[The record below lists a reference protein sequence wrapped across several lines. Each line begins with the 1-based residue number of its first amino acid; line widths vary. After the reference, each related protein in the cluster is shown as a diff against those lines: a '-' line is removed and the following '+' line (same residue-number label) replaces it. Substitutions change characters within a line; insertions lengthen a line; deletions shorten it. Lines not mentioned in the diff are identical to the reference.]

1 MAIGRELLVLFAAA
15 TLGFVQGF
23 GLGPSLEWKDGDAE
37 MWARVPEIAALV
49 SSAPPSKVFVEWP
62 SNIRVDLND
71 SVGVGRMQERPRL
84 VWPTEKGALYSVIIV
99 DVNIERVLPKGFFH
113 WAVINIPG
121 NRIEDG
127 NEVMEYVPPF
137 HFKLNEDGSLVKD
150 PQESA
155 SPMLV
160 LVFKQEGRIWSEET
174 HAGCDPEIV
183 ERMFDYREL
192 AEKYNL
198 EVVAG
203 NFFQVPWSGFW
214 TKKMIC
220 RISLCVREQWP
231 FPMPGV
237 NDLPE
242 CKPREAV
249 MDITVDSPNLE
260 ERDLYAYWHSPFSPY
275 SVLTAIKDLYP
286 TWTTGKVQDF
296 SAKSG
301 SYNAPYLTEN
311 QADTLSGVFD
321 ATFLEYPT
329 KEKAKELFK
338 NAVEIVPSAAE
349 AFSSGAYAGDG
360 RPYKIILAEPNNQD
374 WDLETVLNKEGMV
387 MEMFMVKMFDGKE
400 EQHHTARAEF
410 IALTRNLNDVIG
422 VYTFEVDQEILE
434 PSDPFYY
441 DSTNNEIMIVV
452 YPSAPARNR
461 AQGEM
466 YQHAPD
472 VFGRLS
478 SSFECVMCAVLEI
491 NYHPS
496 FYGPFP

>member
-1 MAIGRELLVLFAAA
+1 MGTHLSARMAIGRELLVIFAVG
-15 TLGFVQGF
+15 TLGVVQGF

-37 MWARVPEIAALV
+37 MWAQVPEIASLV

-150 PQESA
+150 PKESA

-183 ERMFDYREL
+183 ERS
-192 AEKYNL
+192 NL

-231 FPMPGV
+231 FPIPGV

-275 SVLTAIKDLYP
+275 SVLAAIKDLYP

-422 VYTFEVDQEILE
+422 VYTFEVHPEILE

>member
-1 MAIGRELLVLFAAA
+1 MAIGRELLVIFAVG
-15 TLGFVQGF
+15 TLGLVQGF

-37 MWARVPEIAALV
+37 MWAQVPEIAALV

-121 NRIEDG
+121 NR
-127 NEVMEYVPPF
+127 VMEYVPPF

-242 CKPREAV
+242 CKSREAV

-260 ERDLYAYWHSPFSPY
+260 ERDLYAYWHSPF

-387 MEMFMVKMFDGKE
+387 MEMFMVKMFEGKE

-478 SSFECVMCAVLEI
+478 SSFECVMCAVLEK
-491 NYHPS
+491 NYHPT